1 MKNEHQSPDLRN
13 YVIISSID
21 WSENWQ
27 IHQQLAT
34 SLVES
39 GHRVLFIE
47 NTGVR
52 ALRAGDFGR
61 IRDRLRNWLKS
72 TRGFLDVRDGLTVFS
87 PILLPFPYSSLALMI
102 NRYLFY
108 TLIAK
113 WIKITRFY
121 DSILISFLPTPLAQS
136 LIEDIDPVLAIYY
149 CANDMSA
156 GSKGAARLRE
166 HEKKFF
172 SKVDAVFCISQSLNE
187 HASQFNKDVFIFPA
201 GVEFTKFEAARKE
214 AAIPKDLA
222 ALPRPIVGYVGA
234 ISAVFDQELLVHAAR
249 ALPAVTFALVGPEFA
264 NVSLLKTCSN
274 IKLLGK
280 RPHSDVPAYI
290 KGFDVALIP
299 YVKNVFTDAVYSGK
313 LNEYLAMGVQVI
325 ATDMREI
332 RLYIERHGDVVDIA
346 KNQNEFVQKINAAIA
361 APATGRKM
369 ARIAAARANSWDQR
383 FEDVSHV
390 IGQLLE
396 AQKIEVT
403 RWQDRLT
410 GLYRVGRIRM
420 VKVGLALAVSYA
432 LLFYTPILW
441 FAGDVLVIR
450 DAPKAADVI
459 MVFSGDGESGY
470 INASYQN
477 RVGDALTLYR
487 AGFAPRIVLSSGKGQ
502 TMSETEVVRALLI
515 VGGVP
520 SSAISVVKGT
530 PRSSW
535 ENVQMSAE
543 ELRRL
548 GVRNVLFVT
557 APYHSR
563 RATLVWKKSA
573 PDIGISTV
581 SVVDTPPSETR
592 WRTSFQVARV
602 IAYEYLAIADYWWNG
617 RV

>member
-1 MKNEHQSPDLRN
+1 MKNEHQSPDHRN

-21 WSENWQ
+21 WSLNWQ

-47 NTGVR
+47 NTGMR
-52 ALRAGDFGR
+52 AFRAGDFGR
-61 IRDRLRNWLKS
+61 ILDRLRNWLKS
-72 TRGFLDVRDGLTVFS
+72 TRGFFDVRDQLTVFS
-87 PILLPFPYSSLALMI
+87 PIFVPFPYSSLALTI
-102 NRYLFY
+102 NRYILSNS
-108 TLIAK
+108 IAK
-113 WIKITRFY
+113 WMKIGRFH
-121 DSILISFLPTPLAQS
+121 DPILISFLPTPLAQS
-136 LIEDIDPVLAIYY
+136 LINDIDPLLVVYY
-149 CANDMSA
+149 CADYMS
-156 GSKGAARLRE
+156 GRSEGAKRGMKYEDAFYA
-166 HEKKFF
+166 KA
-172 SKVDAVFCISQSLNE
+172 DAVLCTS
-187 HASQFNKDVFIFPA
+187 HALMERAERFNSRVFLVPA
-201 GVEFTKFEAARKE
+201 GVEFSKFETARKE
-214 AAIPKDLA
+214 AAIPDDLA

-264 NVSLLKTCSN
+264 DVSLLKTCSN

-280 RPHSDVPAYI
+280 RPYSDVPAYI

-299 YVKNVFTDAVYSGK
+299 YVKNVLTDAVYSCK

-346 KNQNEFVQKINAAIA
+346 KNQSEFVQKISAEIA
-361 APATGRKM
+361 APATDREI

-383 FEDVSHV
+383 FEDISQV
-390 IGQLLE
+390 IEQLLE
-396 AQKIEVT
+396 AKKIEVT

-441 FAGDVLVIR
+441 FASDVLVIR

>member
-1 MKNEHQSPDLRN
+1 MP
-13 YVIISSID
+13 
-21 WSENWQ
+21 
-27 IHQQLAT
+27 QQLAT
-34 SLVES
+34 SLAES
-39 GHRVLFIE
+39 GHLVLFIE

-52 ALRAGDFGR
+52 APRLGDFGR
-61 IRDRLRNWLKS
+61 IRERLRNWIKS
-72 TRGFLDVRDGLTVFS
+72 TRGFFDVRDRLTIFS
-87 PILLPFPYSSLALMI
+87 PIFLPFPYSSLVLMI
-102 NRYLFY
+102 NRYLLS
-108 TLIAK
+108 TSIVK
-113 WIKITRFY
+113 WMKITRFH
-121 DSILISFLPTPLAQS
+121 DPILISFLPTPLAQS
-136 LIEDIDPVLAIYY
+136 LIEDIDPVLVIYY

-156 GSKGAARLRE
+156 GSEGAARLSK
-166 HEKKFF
+166 HEEKFF
-172 SKVDAVFCISQSLNE
+172 SKVDAVFCISLSLDE
-187 HASQFNKDVFIFPA
+187 HARQFNNDVFIFPA

-214 AAIPKDLA
+214 AAIPEDLT

-264 NVSLLKTCSN
+264 DVSLLKTCSN

-299 YVKNVFTDAVYSGK
+299 YVKNVFTDAVYSCK

-346 KNQNEFVQKINAAIA
+346 KNQSEFVQKINAAIA
-361 APATGRKM
+361 APATGREM
-369 ARIAAARANSWDQR
+369 ARIVAARANSWDQR
-383 FEDVSHV
+383 FEDISQV
-390 IGQLLE
+390 IDQLLE
-396 AQKIEVT
+396 SKKIEGT
-403 RWQDRLT
+403 RWQDRLS

-420 VKVGLALAVSYA
+420 VKVGLVLAVSYA
-432 LLFYTPILW
+432 LLFYTPIVW
-441 FAGDVLVIR
+441 FAGDVLVMR
-450 DAPKAADVI
+450 DTPKAADVI

-470 INASYQN
+470 INDSYQR
-477 RVGDALTLYR
+477 RVEDTLTLYR
-487 AGFAPRIVLSSGKGQ
+487 AGFAPRIVLSSGKGT

-515 VGGVP
+515 AGGVP
-520 SSAISVVKGT
+520 SAAILVVKGT

-535 ENVQMSAE
+535 ENVQMSVE

-602 IAYEYLAIADYWWNG
+602 IAYEYLAIADYWWEG

>member
-13 YVIISSID
+13 YVIISSIN

-47 NTGVR
+47 NTGMR
-52 ALRAGDFGR
+52 ALRVGDFGR
-61 IRDRLRNWLKS
+61 IRDRLHNWLKS
-72 TRGFLDVRDGLTVFS
+72 TRGFFDVRDQLAIFS
-87 PILLPFPYSSLALMI
+87 PIFIPFPYSSLVLAI
-102 NRYLFY
+102 NRYL
-108 TLIAK
+108 LSNSIAK
-113 WIKITRFY
+113 WMKIRRFH
-121 DSILISFLPTPLAQS
+121 DPILISFLPTPLAQS
-136 LIEDIDPVLAIYY
+136 LINDIDPLLVLYY
-149 CANDMSA
+149 CADYMS
-156 GSKGAARLRE
+156 GRSEGAKRGMEYEDAFYA
-166 HEKKFF
+166 KA
-172 SKVDAVFCISQSLNE
+172 DAVLCTSRALME
-187 HASQFNKDVFIFPA
+187 RAEWFNSRVFFIPA
-201 GVEFTKFEAARKE
+201 GVEFSKFEAARKE
-214 AAIPKDLA
+214 AAIPEDLA

-264 NVSLLKTCSN
+264 DVSLLKTCSN

-299 YVKNVFTDAVYSGK
+299 YVKNVFTDAVYSCK
-313 LNEYLAMGVQVI
+313 LNEYLAMGTQVV

-332 RLYIERHGDVVDIA
+332 RLYIGRHGDVVAIA
-346 KNQNEFVQKINAAIA
+346 KDRDEFVQKISLAIA
-361 APATGRKM
+361 ASATDGEM
-369 ARIAAARANSWDQR
+369 ARIAAARVNSWDHR
-383 FEDVSHV
+383 FEDILQV
-390 IGQLLE
+390 IDQLLE
-396 AQKIEVT
+396 AKKIEAN
-403 RWQDRLT
+403 RWQDRLA

-441 FAGDVLVIR
+441 FAGDVLVMR
-450 DAPKAADVI
+450 DVPKVADVI
-459 MVFSGDGESGY
+459 MVFSGDGEAGY
-470 INASYQN
+470 INASYQ
-477 RVGDALTLYR
+477 RRTEDALTLYR

-515 VGGVP
+515 AGGVP
-520 SSAISVVKGT
+520 SSVILVVKGT

-543 ELRRL
+543 ELRGL

-563 RATLVWKKSA
+563 RATLLWKKSA
-573 PDIGISTV
+573 PDIDIHTV
-581 SVVDTPPSETR
+581 SVVDTPPLELR
-592 WRTSFQVARV
+592 WSTSFNVARV
-602 IAYEYLAIADYWWNG
+602 ISYEYLAIADYWWNG
-617 RV
+617 RI